1 MLKYRVLSQEELHA
15 LETEF
20 KQFLI
25 LNELHDAEWRQLANS
40 NPEKAQGFIDLFSDI
55 VLEKAY
61 QKVPGLLQIGKD
73 FLGVFDLQN
82 ETWKLYQFTTKD
94 PELLHDVRI
103 ENFIEIL
110 LKHTTAFEM
119 YIGTKESSSQK
130 ATTVHELICKGAV
143 ILQREILQDFLQHFA
158 SVK

>member
-1 MLKYRVLSQEELHA
+1 MLKYRVLSQEELLA

-25 LNELHDAEWRQLANS
+25 LNELHDAEWRQLASN
-40 NPEKAQGFIDLFSDI
+40 NPEKAQGFIDLFSNI

-73 FLGVFDLQN
+73 FLCVFHLEN

-94 PELLHDVRI
+94 PLLLQDIHLD
-103 ENFIEIL
+103 NFNQML
-110 LKHTTAFEM
+110 LKHMSAFEL
-119 YIGTKESSSQK
+119 YIGSKESSSQK

-143 ILQREILQDFLQHFA
+143 ILQREILQDFLQHFG
-158 SVK
+158 SIQ

>member
-1 MLKYRVLSQEELHA
+1 MLKYRVLSQEELLA

-25 LNELHDAEWRQLANS
+25 LNDLHDAEWRQLASN
-40 NPEKAQGFIDLFSDI
+40 NPEKAQGFIDLFSNI

-73 FLGVFDLQN
+73 YLCVFHLEN

-94 PELLHDVRI
+94 QALLKDVHI
-103 ENFIEIL
+103 DNFIDVL
-110 LKHTTAFEM
+110 LRYTAAFEM
-119 YIGTKESSSQK
+119 YIGSKESSSQK

-158 SVK
+158 SIK